1 MAPTDSRGRRH
12 SSTRFG
18 LSPQAA
24 TATSVAGFSTAS
36 EASSP
41 RRWTAWT
48 RGSPPTAWLPST
60 ATPAAWQP
68 ISQGSAGQRNAAIL
82 AFLLSYG
89 EEPLVIDQPENDL
102 DNALITDLVVQ
113 QLREIRKRRQLI
125 IVTHNPN
132 IVVNADADLVIS
144 LSFSGGQIA
153 ISEIGGLQEQRV
165 RDEICRIVEGG
176 REAFESRYAR
186 IGERHV

>member
-1 MAPTDSRGRRH
+1 VRFELVEAGEARAIAGELRELLLGDAGGDAHEPDIERCTAIVREAADGLKGAAALKREIRKVAAGGDSDFRG
-12 SSTRFG
+12 
-18 LSPQAA
+18 
-24 TATSVAGFSTAS
+24 
-36 EASSP
+36 
-41 RRWTAWT
+41 W
-48 RGSPPTAWLPST
+48 
-60 ATPAAWQP
+60 
-68 ISQGSAGQRNAAIL
+68 
-82 AFLLSYG
+82 FL
-89 EEPLVIDQPENDL
+89 
-102 DNALITDLVVQ
+102 NALITDLVVQ

-144 LSFSGGQIA
+144 LTFRDGQIA
-153 ISEIGGLQEQRV
+153 VSEIGGLQEQRV